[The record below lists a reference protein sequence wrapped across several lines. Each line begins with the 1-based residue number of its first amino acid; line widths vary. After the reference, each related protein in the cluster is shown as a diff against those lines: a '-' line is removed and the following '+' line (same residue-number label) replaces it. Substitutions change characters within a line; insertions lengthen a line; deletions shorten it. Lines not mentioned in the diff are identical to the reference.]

1 MRGMSRR
8 EWHLACEIS
17 IQALATKSFQNQKRG
32 QDRTRFMFLVPR
44 SMQIMVISG
53 TNQSGNAGAEKRPK
67 RELLYAKETSAFKGL
82 FLVSC
87 TLQFLL
93 RHFGL
98 KEQGEGSNLISNEFQ
113 WTEKLNLPHE

>member
-1 MRGMSRR
+1 MAAGIERSIEVPVRDMSRR

-17 IQALATKSFQNQKRG
+17 IQALATKSFQNQKTG

-67 RELLYAKETSAFKGL
+67 RELLYAKETSAFKGCSL
-82 FLVSC
+82 FLARFNSC
-87 TLQFLL
+87 CGIL
-93 RHFGL
+93 G
-98 KEQGEGSNLISNEFQ
+98 
-113 WTEKLNLPHE
+113 